1 MTRIADSELA
11 ANVRSR
17 NRVNSERRRQRLALA
32 GKVQLLT
39 WIPDT
44 LRRELDSVAA
54 ARGEPVSE
62 TAAAL
67 LSLGL
72 KQITTTTPATTT
84 PYCCLRCDAPIP
96 ADCEDAPVCADCN
109 RELNAIA
116 ESCNATTTPA
126 TKPTAPETADMFPAP
141 AGNSTTRDELMTW
154 IGKLLD
160 EGHTG
165 NDIARQLNASGQRT
179 ASGAAFTGQN
189 ILRDYRAWLKK
200 TADEVNRGN

>member
-1 MTRIADSELA
+1 MMATRLSDSEFA
-11 ANVRSR
+11 ARTRKANQRR
-17 NRVNSERRRQRLALA
+17 AARQLERRREAGLVQMNVWVSQSTKARIEAARLGAALNETAERLLLA
-32 GKVQLLT
+32 GL
-39 WIPDT
+39 
-44 LRRELDSVAA
+44 AA
-54 ARGEPVSE
+54 
-62 TAAAL
+62 
-67 LSLGL
+67 
-72 KQITTTTPATTT
+72 TTTPATTT

-189 ILRDYRAWLKK
+189 ILRDYRAWAKK
-200 TADEVNRGN
+200 TGSVNTTLD

>member
-1 MTRIADSELA
+1 MMATRLSDSEFA
-11 ANVRSR
+11 ARTRKANQRR
-17 NRVNSERRRQRLALA
+17 AARQLERRREAGLVQMNVWVSQSTKARIEAARLGAALNETAERLLLA
-32 GKVQLLT
+32 GL
-39 WIPDT
+39 
-44 LRRELDSVAA
+44 AA
-54 ARGEPVSE
+54 
-62 TAAAL
+62 
-67 LSLGL
+67 
-72 KQITTTTPATTT
+72 TTTPATTT

-126 TKPTAPETADMFPAP
+126 T
-141 AGNSTTRDELMTW
+141 TRDELMTW
-154 IGKLLD
+154 IGKMLN

-165 NDIARQLNASGQRT
+165 NDVARQLNAGGKRT

-189 ILRDYRAWLKK
+189 ILRDYRAWVKK